1 MNLEENPMHDPIFAR
16 PPVAGASLFATLL
29 LLGACATTD
38 TVPPT
43 AEIAAANSAITQA
56 VDAGAARSAPV
67 ELLAAREKLGQA
79 DAAVREER
87 FGQARRLAEQ
97 AEADALLA
105 DRRAR
110 AVKAQ
115 NAAEEMVRSNELLR
129 KEAERN
135 VRR

>member
-1 MNLEENPMHDPIFAR
+1 
-16 PPVAGASLFATLL
+16 
-29 LLGACATTD
+29 
-38 TVPPT
+38 
-43 AEIAAANSAITQA
+43 
-56 VDAGAARSAPV
+56 VDAGAQRSAPV
-67 ELLAAREKLGQA
+67 ELLAAREKLGKA

-105 DRRAR
+105 DRKAR

-129 KEAERN
+129 SEAERN